1 MTRAPGACVRGRARA
16 APRREGRCCG
26 PPSESVGTR
35 GRGPAARTE
44 RGQRRPGPC
53 GSPRARRLPCG
64 MIGANSHPPAAAA
77 PPWPATRPRCTC
89 RPPGSPAA
97 PGSGDYAAPRV
108 PATSAEAAP
117 RRALTSC
124 CAESARP
131 PTGPA
136 QAAAPLRPLASPPSR
151 PGVCARARPI
161 TRRRL
166 CLGDPRGSSPRVP
179 TRTRGRLPVAAT
191 GTTEHKDTL
200 HCHLSPGELA

>member
-1 MTRAPGACVRGRARA
+1 MVRTRDGRDARPESVCARRSRA
-16 APRREGRCCG
+16 APEGRVAA
-26 PPSESVGTR
+26 VGHRERHSAR
-35 GRGPAARTE
+35 GRGPAAGTE
-44 RGQRRPGPC
+44 LGERRPGPC

-131 PTGPA
+131 RPDLRSRRPA
-136 QAAAPLRPLASPPSR
+136 PPPRLPPSLPGSRAREPDHAAPPLF
-151 PGVCARARPI
+151 G
-161 TRRRL
+161 
-166 CLGDPRGSSPRVP
+166 
-179 TRTRGRLPVAAT
+179 
-191 GTTEHKDTL
+191 
-200 HCHLSPGELA
+200 

>member
-1 MTRAPGACVRGRARA
+1 MTRALRACVRD
-16 APRREGRCCG
+16 APALLPEGRVAA
-26 PPSESVGTR
+26 VGHRERHSAR
-35 GRGPAARTE
+35 GRGPAAGTE
-44 RGQRRPGPC
+44 RGERRPGPC

-131 PTGPA
+131 QPDLRSRRPA
-136 QAAAPLRPLASPPSR
+136 PPPRLPPSLPGSRAREPDHAAPPLF
-151 PGVCARARPI
+151 G
-161 TRRRL
+161 
-166 CLGDPRGSSPRVP
+166 
-179 TRTRGRLPVAAT
+179 
-191 GTTEHKDTL
+191 
-200 HCHLSPGELA
+200 